1 MCAFNVKLNP
11 FYDANIYSSIS
22 KKTKITDMSEARKTF
37 VCQPKSFLRR
47 RKKGKSL
54 MYK

>member
-22 KKTKITDMSEARKTF
+22 KKTKITDMSEARKLLYVSQNHF
-37 VCQPKSFLRR
+37 WDVV
-47 RKKGKSL
+47 KKENL
-54 MYK
+54 